1 VGPFGQCIHFGTLRA
16 RISPK
21 SLHGIRMFLRVGA
34 CSDCQVRRVCGV
46 VVQRPRSATWPLRWR
61 RGQPLNTTMMCAN
74 SIAMAPTQRQQ
85 ARRAVCR
92 LNSLGWTVA
101 TLVLCVV
108 PLAAA
113 PAEPNT
119 SPAAGFW
126 AAFAATAGLPTL
138 PPHTPRFSV
147 TVENVSMVGAG
158 GAYTL
163 PVHVVR
169 DMASSSTSSSS
180 SSRGVVVAAWT
191 ERDSFQVQTNA
202 T

>member
-1 VGPFGQCIHFGTLRA
+1 MCRSYICSVVRLGTSWMR
-16 RISPK
+16 
-21 SLHGIRMFLRVGA
+21 RMSIVWELGT
-34 CSDCQVRRVCGV
+34 RRVWAC
-46 VVQRPRSATWPLRWR
+46 RRAATRSATWPLRWR
-61 RGQPLNTTMMCAN
+61 RGQPLNTTMMCEN

-92 LNSLGWTVA
+92 LGSTRALT

-113 PAEPNT
+113 PAEHNT

-169 DMASSSTSSSS
+169 DMTAVVSPSSSSPSSSSS
-180 SSRGVVVAAWT
+180 SSRGVVVATWT

>member
-1 VGPFGQCIHFGTLRA
+1 
-16 RISPK
+16 
-21 SLHGIRMFLRVGA
+21 
-34 CSDCQVRRVCGV
+34 VCGV
-46 VVQRPRSATWPLRWR
+46 VVQLPRSATWPLRWR

-85 ARRAVCR
+85 ACR
-92 LNSLGWTVA
+92 LGSTVA

-169 DMASSSTSSSS
+169 DIAVVSPSSSSPSASSSPSSSS
-180 SSRGVVVAAWT
+180 SSRGVVMATWT

-202 T
+202 TLACMQCCLH